1 VLWQCAWLPCREC
14 AVRLLCHGC
23 VLDRGSVRCVKA
35 RVLGCYAFSVLCQGK
50 SAGLCVQCY
59 VEVEPMV
66 APEPDGKRRQQ
77 DAAAQPGEGA
87 ALTVMCRSVFVLWCA
102 MAVCWP
108 VGYLLCLNTAV
119 TVLEYD
125 HCA

>member
-1 VLWQCAWLPCREC
+1 LT
-14 AVRLLCHGC
+14 
-23 VLDRGSVRCVKA
+23 VLDRGSVKA
-35 RVLGCYAFSVLCQGK
+35 TVAEFKATLAE
-50 SAGLCVQCY
+50 CY

-66 APEPDGKRRQQ
+66 EPKPDGKRSQQ

-87 ALTVMCRSVFVLWCA
+87 ALTVMCRSVFVLWGA

-108 VGYLLCLNTAV
+108 VGYLLWLNTAV

>member
-1 VLWQCAWLPCREC
+1 VLCLT
-14 AVRLLCHGC
+14 
-23 VLDRGSVRCVKA
+23 VLDRGSVKATLETLAECGSVKA
-35 RVLGCYAFSVLCQGK
+35 TLETLAE
-50 SAGLCVQCY
+50 CY
-59 VEVEPMV
+59 VEVGPMV

-87 ALTVMCRSVFVLWCA
+87 ALTVMCGSVFVLWGA

-119 TVLEYD
+119 IVLEYD